1 MPVERP
7 KPAKPAPA
15 GGPIPASG
23 PKPAP
28 AGGHAPYRLTHG
40 PRRLTHAPYRLTLAP
55 GEQPE
60 TDLEVKR
67 SHFLARA
74 ERADDEDAAR
84 SFIARIRSR
93 YPDARHHC
101 SAFIVPQPGA
111 SPASPAS
118 LASPGSP
125 AIERSSDDGEPS
137 GTAGQPILEVL
148 RGSGLT
154 GAAVVVTR
162 YFGGTLLG
170 TGGLVR
176 AYSEATSQALA
187 AAARVS
193 ISERALWEVRVPVAR
208 AGRLEAEL
216 RAAGS
221 ADGALAVEGTSWG
234 ASDAVILLSTPV
246 GAPSPDE
253 LIASLTAGSARPA
266 PAGTRLV
273 ESPL

>member
-7 KPAKPAPA
+7 MPAKPAPA
-15 GGPIPASG
+15 GGPIPAAN
-23 PKPAP
+23 PAP
-28 AGGHAPYRLTHG
+28 VGGA
-40 PRRLTHAPYRLTLAP
+40 APYRLTLAP

-93 YPDARHHC
+93 HPDARHHC
-101 SAFIVPQPGA
+101 SAFIVPQPG
-111 SPASPAS
+111 ASPAS

-176 AYSEATSQALA
+176 AYSEAASQALA

-234 ASDAVILLSTPV
+234 ASDAVILLSTSV